1 MSATIADILRAYR
14 FRELNGLTDTRAP
27 HPPEDPLLA
36 SYAQLAKGLIGQSTG
51 VCLFDHKLRSRG
63 HFGLE
68 LASVERWV
76 SRLHWLE
83 TSERATAATSLLP
96 GQWLTAIPL
105 EQSDGALLGV
115 FCIQE
120 ARTQPPARPA
130 QYAGEM
136 RRSLKPLLDC
146 IHREMAGALP
156 AKSRIQI
163 LTERAGELEWLFR
176 VTSKLKGSV
185 DEKQVLQELL
195 DGAARRLQSELGV
208 IYIPGR
214 RLCLERV
221 QSPVHAAKL
230 LEAWRRTKTHLLTW
244 AQRHSRPL
252 IVSGNGGKEGKLR
265 CKILSVPVVRDSGQ
279 VIGVLGFYNPETAQD
294 FATRHVFLA
303 RHLGRQAAGIVESQF
318 DLMTGLYT
326 RGGLEQASGQ
336 LLGEV
341 GDGEISILY
350 IDVDHMHVLNELHGF
365 ELGNE
370 MIVRIAGLLAPP
382 LLPDR
387 ALAGRISADR
397 FAVMLPLA
405 DMKQAAACAE
415 AIRLAASRLKI
426 GPAESAVDVS
436 ITCGVAPYVAMPQ
449 GLDRALATA
458 ELACKAAKGKG
469 RNRVEVYASDDN
481 SMIRRHDD
489 VIAVGQLRAALK
501 ADRLVLFAQRIV
513 PLRSTT
519 LANGYEILVRILDDA
534 GGLVMPGPL
543 IRAAQRYQLLPSLD
557 RWVTARALEMLTPY
571 RSILSSRG
579 VGISINVSGQSIC
592 DETFVTQLAQQI
604 ESARLP
610 QDCITV
616 EITEQSAV
624 TNLARANQLIR
635 QLKSAGCQI
644 ALDDFGT
651 GANSLMY
658 LKHLQISRV
667 KIDGSFVR
675 DVATDRNSRS
685 TVRAIVELAA
695 GMSIDTVAEFVE
707 TEEIADEMRA
717 LGVDFAQGY
726 AFGKPEPLDRVL
738 AALGDDESRRLHRL
752 FLES

>member
-1 MSATIADILRAYR
+1 V
-14 FRELNGLTDTRAP
+14 
-27 HPPEDPLLA
+27 DPLLT

-51 VCLFDHKLRSRG
+51 ICLFDHELRPRG
-63 HFGLE
+63 QHLGLE
-68 LASVERWV
+68 SPSVERWV
-76 SRLHWLE
+76 KTLHWADA
-83 TSERATAATSLLP
+83 TERTAAAISLLP
-96 GQWLTAIPL
+96 GEWLTAIPL
-105 EQSDGALLGV
+105 EQADGALLGV

-120 ARTQPPARPA
+120 ARKQPPARPA

-136 RRSLKPLLDC
+136 QRTLKPLLDC
-146 IHREMAGALP
+146 IHREMAAVLP
-156 AKSRIQI
+156 AKSRIQT
-163 LTERAGELEWLFR
+163 LTERTTELEWLFR
-176 VTSKLKGSV
+176 VTTNLKGSV
-185 DEKQVLQELL
+185 DEKHVLQELV
-195 DGAARRLQSELGV
+195 DGAARRLESELGV

-221 QSPVHAAKL
+221 QSPAHAVQL

-244 AQRHSRPL
+244 AQRHNRPL
-252 IVSGNGGKEGKLR
+252 IVGGSGGQERKLR
-265 CKILSVPVVRDSGQ
+265 CKILGVPVVRDSGQ
-279 VIGVLGFYNPETAQD
+279 VIGVLGFFNPASAPD
-294 FATRHVFLA
+294 FATRHIFLA

-336 LLGEV
+336 LSGEV
-341 GDGEISILY
+341 GPGETSILY

-370 MIVRIAGLLAPP
+370 MIVRIADLLAPP
-382 LLPDR
+382 LLPEQ
-387 ALAGRISADR
+387 AIAARISADR
-397 FAVMLPLA
+397 FAVLLPLT
-405 DMKQAAACAE
+405 DVQQAAASAD

-436 ITCGVAPYVAMPQ
+436 ISCGVAPYIAMPQ

-458 ELACKAAKGKG
+458 ELACKAAKSKG

-489 VIAVGQLRAALK
+489 VLAVGQLRAALK

-519 LANGYEILVRILDDA
+519 LATGYEILVRILDDN
-534 GGLVMPGPL
+534 GELVMPGPL
-543 IRAAQRYQLLPSLD
+543 ISAAQRYQLLPSLD
-557 RWVTARALEMLTPY
+557 RWVTTRALEMLAPY
-571 RSILSSRG
+571 RSMLSSRG
-579 VGISINVSGQSIC
+579 VGMSINVSGQSIC

-604 ESARLP
+604 MSARLP
-610 QDCITV
+610 EDCITV

-624 TNLARANQLIR
+624 TNLARANKLIR
-635 QLKSAGCQI
+635 QLKSLGCHI

-651 GANSLMY
+651 GANSLTY

-707 TEEIADEMRA
+707 TQEIADEVRD
-717 LGVDFAQGY
+717 LGVDYAQGY
-726 AFGKPEPLDRVL
+726 AFGKPEPLDQVL
-738 AALGDDESRRLHRL
+738 AALGEDESQRLHRL